1 MNAYTDFFNENVV
14 KLKVGR
20 KKIHVKSIDEAK
32 SNFLDYIKLNNIS
45 ESDLGKTGEL
55 SVENEIIALFS
66 YNGRLWSIEEDEI
79 IW

>member
-45 ESDLGKTGEL
+45 
-55 SVENEIIALFS
+55 
-66 YNGRLWSIEEDEI
+66 
-79 IW
+79 